1 MANVRYSGGGTSATL
16 GTKEITE
23 NGLYNASSDDLD
35 GYSSVT
41 VDVPEPSGSVNLQ
54 YTANGTYMDVDVES
68 YETANITV
76 NVPSQTIPTQEKD
89 IIATT
94 SQQVVTPDGGYLLN
108 RVTVDPQR
116 HMNTYTP
123 ATDTSNNDMGI
134 IHNYRYVDTSG
145 MITPAGTKEVEY
157 TTNGTHTEDIK
168 NYENI
173 DIEINVPVSGDLGTK
188 TIISNGVYQAID
200 DNLDG
205 YSEVNVNVP
214 QNATLGIKTITN
226 NGNYYANTDGYDGY
240 SRVDV
245 NVAGATLQTSKSVTA
260 TTSQQTVT
268 PDQGYDGMEQVVVN
282 PQVHSATYVPLQN
295 EPYNDM
301 GAQNNYRY
309 VDTSGMVIP
318 HPISPSNSNPVSVA
332 PSYPI
337 EYTASGYAISSYD
350 SVTPS
355 STPTSVSSG
364 DIVKVGGSGVI
375 VDAIPVPTSLTPSNS
390 NPATITS
397 GTTYTATANGKAVS
411 SVTDITPSNSSP
423 VSLSSGTIYK
433 PSASGKAISSLSEVA
448 PSNAMPPDMYTG
460 GIYKITTRNGLL
472 ISTASYVS
480 PSDTNPPQLLV
491 NDTYYRINGASGY
504 LYSSSGLKDVPT
516 YFSGIS
522 ATTNNSSGTNSVS
535 VTSGKK
541 YLLVAIRVSTGSA
554 SDCSITSG
562 ATVNKTYVNN
572 TTFSGGK
579 GKLYVVMCTA
589 TSSTITV
596 AGTNNILSVLPLN

>member
-282 PQVHSATYVPLQN
+282 PQVHTQTYTPAAN
-295 EPYNDM
+295 TAANDM

-309 VDTSGMVIP
+309 VDTSGMVTPTSIT
-318 HPISPSNSNPVSVA
+318 PSNSSPAALTSGSAVT
-332 PSYPI
+332 P
-337 EYTASGYAISSYD
+337 TANGYAIASYSSVTPSNSSPVTLTSGD
-350 SVTPS
+350 IVKLGGNGKAVASVTDVTPS
-355 STPTSVSSG
+355 STPTSVSAN
-364 DIVKVGGSGVI
+364 DVVKIGGNGVI
-375 VDAIPVPTSLTPSNS
+375 VDSVPPTPTNITPSNAS
-390 NPATITS
+390 PVVLTANTPVNP
-397 GTTYTATANGKAVS
+397 TANGYAIES
-411 SVTDITPSNSSP
+411 YRDITPSDAFIP
-423 VSLSSGTIYK
+423 SLSDGDVCISHGNGY
-433 PSASGKAISSLSEVA
+433 AIKSYSSK
-448 PSNAMPPDMYTG
+448 T
-460 GIYKITTRNGLL
+460 
-472 ISTASYVS
+472 
-480 PSDTNPPQLLV
+480 PSDSNPPS
-491 NDTYYRINGASGY
+491 ISAASFIKSQGNGY
-504 LYSSSGLKDVPT
+504 LYSSIQKFKQGSVTLST
-516 YFSGIS
+516 
-522 ATTNNSSGTNSVS
+522 SSETSVNLGFKPKYLCVYSTNSYYS
-535 VTSGKK
+535 NI
-541 YLLVAIRVSTGSA
+541 YDENVST
-554 SDCSITSG
+554 TS
-562 ATVNKTYVNN
+562 YIR
-572 TTFSGGK
+572 
-579 GKLYVVMCTA
+579 A
-589 TSSTITV
+589 TSSGPLLKAFNSNYNGGLVSINSTGFTCR
-596 AGTNNILSVLPLN
+596 TCTTSVGLTWKYIAIG

>member
-1 MANVRYSGGGTSATL
+1 MANVRYMGGSSATL
-16 GTKEITE
+16 GTKNITE
-23 NGLYNASSDDLD
+23 NGIYNASSDDLD
-35 GYSSVT
+35 GYSSVN

-54 YTANGTYMDVDVES
+54 YTSNGTYMDVDVED

-108 RVTVDPQR
+108 KVTVDPQR

-173 DIEINVPVSGDLGTK
+173 DIEVNVPVSGDLGTK
-188 TIISNGVYQAID
+188 TIITNGIYQAID

-226 NGNYYANTDGYDGY
+226 NGNYYAITDGYDGF

-268 PDQGYDGMEQVVVN
+268 PDVGYDGMEQVIVN
-282 PQVHSATYVPLQN
+282 PQVHTQTYTPADN
-295 EPYNDM
+295 TAANDM

-309 VDTSGMVIP
+309 VDTSGMV
-318 HPISPSNSNPVSVA
+318 
-332 PSYPI
+332 
-337 EYTASGYAISSYD
+337 
-350 SVTPS
+350 TPS
-355 STPTSVSSG
+355 S
-364 DIVKVGGSGVI
+364 I
-375 VDAIPVPTSLTPSNS
+375 TPSNS
-390 NPATITS
+390 TPATLTSGNAVTPNANGYAIESYSLANPAEGTRMTS
-397 GTTYTATANGKAVS
+397 GNFYKATDNGLIIDDIETLAAGSGTDDTIEDGKNYHAVGS
-411 SVTDITPSNSSP
+411 GIAIQGFTSITPSNSSP
-423 VSLSSGTIYK
+423 VSLSSGDYYK
-433 PSASGKAISSLSEVA
+433 PSAGGYAISSYSEVA
-448 PSNAMPPDMYTG
+448 PSNANPPSISNG
-460 GIYKITTRNGLL
+460 SIYKIKTRNGYL
-472 ISTASYVS
+472 ISTINIVE
-480 PSDTNPPQLLV
+480 PSDSNPPLLS
-491 NDTYYRINGASGY
+491 NDNSWYRLNGSSGY
-504 LYSSSGLKDVPT
+504 LYSSSGLKDVPI

-562 ATVNKTYVNN
+562 ATVNRIYVNN